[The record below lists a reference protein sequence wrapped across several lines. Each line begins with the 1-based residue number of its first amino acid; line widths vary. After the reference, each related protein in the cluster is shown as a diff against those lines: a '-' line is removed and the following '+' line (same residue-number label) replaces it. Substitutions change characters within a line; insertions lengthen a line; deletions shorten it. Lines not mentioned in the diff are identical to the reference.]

1 MLKQFN
7 MQLDEYT
14 TSITELKD
22 LVEHIKND
30 ELTNLIN
37 QQAQKIKNT
46 EFHVVVIGQFKRGK
60 STLINYFLG
69 KDILPTGV
77 VPITSIVTYIRFGK
91 VPKSVI
97 SFKDY
102 TTQYVSLEIIDQY
115 ISE

>member
-37 QQAQKIKNT
+37 QQAQK
-46 EFHVVVIGQFKRGK
+46 
-60 STLINYFLG
+60 
-69 KDILPTGV
+69 
-77 VPITSIVTYIRFGK
+77 
-91 VPKSVI
+91 
-97 SFKDY
+97 
-102 TTQYVSLEIIDQY
+102 
-115 ISE
+115 